1 MKNRLPQVL
10 ALSLAATLLVGSPQ
24 PARSSA
30 IWGATEWTQIANNIE
45 LVMQYKE
52 MVEQTITQVR
62 QYEAQLKSL
71 RQLDASRLE
80 GMLRGVG
87 GVRAGEE
94 VLAAMRD
101 STMLHENLRS
111 LAGNMEVL
119 LREGR
124 NAVEVAK
131 VLRSK
136 GYEVNPDDYIGMMRQ
151 LASIQQDSYAERLEA
166 LDRAA
171 SDAQHDIERMEH
183 IASMSKEIET
193 HVEGFGALLQ
203 SNAVMSSQ
211 LAGLRQTM
219 SAAATMSTET
229 ARMLAD
235 EAAKRKESEKRV
247 ELYFD
252 NAFRPVGGGGQ

>member
-1 MKNRLPQVL
+1 MSKRLSHV
-10 ALSLAATLLVGSPQ
+10 LSLSIATALLVGSPQ

-30 IWGATEWTQIANNIE
+30 VWGATEWTQIANNLE

-71 RQLDASRLE
+71 RQMDGSRLD

-94 VLAAMRD
+94 VLRALSESQQVNER
-101 STMLHENLRS
+101 LRS

-119 LREGR
+119 MREGR
-124 NAVEVAK
+124 SAVEVAQ
-131 VLRSK
+131 VLRER

-151 LASIQQDSYAERLEA
+151 LAEAEQDTYAERLES

-171 SDAQHDIERMEH
+171 ADAQHDIERMQH
-183 IASMSKEIET
+183 IAAMSKDIET

-203 SNAVMSSQ
+203 SNAIMSSQ

-235 EAAKRKESEKRV
+235 EAAKRKEAEKRN

-252 NAFRPVGGGGQ
+252 KAFAPIGGGVQ